1 MAAVEHN
8 TDDSGTGSGPT
19 AAGRRRDA
27 AATRDAILHSA
38 VVAFTRAGYDGV
50 GVREIAQGAGVTA
63 MLVNRYFGSKEQLFA
78 EAVDVS
84 FAPRTVVTAGTPG
97 TVDPGATGDPGTL
110 SRDIARSLTA
120 RTAPES
126 DHLDPFLLM
135 LRSASNPRAAEIMR
149 AATER
154 HVGQDLRDLL
164 PGADATE
171 RAERA
176 ELVLSLITG
185 VWMMRRVI
193 GTTAL
198 ADADPGPLAR
208 RIEAMLR
215 VVVESVEDMGRADV

>member
-1 MAAVEHN
+1 MASVDHN
-8 TDDSGTGSGPT
+8 SDDSGSGRT
-19 AAGRRRDA
+19 AGRRRDA
-27 AATRDAILHSA
+27 TATRDAILHSA
-38 VVAFTRAGYDGV
+38 VVSFTRAGYDGV

-84 FAPRTVVTAGTPG
+84 FAPRTVVT
-97 TVDPGATGDPGTL
+97 GDAGTL
-110 SRDIARSLTA
+110 SRDIALSLAA

-126 DHLDPFLLM
+126 DHLNPFLLM

-154 HVGQDLRDLL
+154 HVGQDLRELL
-164 PGADATE
+164 PGADA
-171 RAERA
+171 AERA
-176 ELVLSLITG
+176 ELILALITG

-193 GTTAL
+193 GTAAL
-198 ADADPGPLAR
+198 ADADPGSLTR

-215 VVVESVEDMGRADV
+215 VLVESAGNAEDRADI

>member
-1 MAAVEHN
+1 MASGHHR
-8 TDDSGTGSGPT
+8 TDDSGTT
-19 AAGRRRDA
+19 AGRRRDA

-84 FAPRTVVTAGTPG
+84 FAPRTVVT
-97 TVDPGATGDPGTL
+97 GDVATL

-120 RTAPES
+120 RTAPDS

-149 AATER
+149 AAMER
-154 HVGQDLRDLL
+154 HVGRDLRDLL
-164 PGADATE
+164 PEGIGDGDGDARADA
-171 RAERA
+171 AERA

-185 VWMMRRVI
+185 VWMMRRII

-198 ADADPGPLAR
+198 VEADPGPLAR

-215 VVVESVEDMGRADV
+215 VLVEGAGDGEGRARNDV